1 MRRPA
6 TCLFLLALLLPA
18 ASSRGQ
24 FMGGREKFHGCI
36 VQSGP
41 SIPRS
46 WPAYWNQVTPEN
58 AGKWGSVETSR
69 DSYNWTELDKAY
81 NYAKTNGYP
90 FRFHCL
96 VWGKQQPGWIA
107 DLDSAQQAEE
117 VEEWIRM
124 AGERYPEA
132 DYVEVVNEAIE
143 FGTYDY
149 YPVYRDA
156 LGGAGATGWDWVIRA
171 FEIAREAFPDSKLL
185 LNEYNLFGGAKSIT
199 TYLKIA
205 NLLKDRNLIDG
216 ICEQGHFLESV
227 GAATIKSRLD
237 QLASTGLPVQITEF
251 DLDIADDTAQLN
263 KYKAIFPTLWEHPAV
278 EGVTFWGYV
287 EGTMWRTNGWLVS
300 SRGVERPAM
309 VWLKEYFADW
319 TSVESG
325 PAGGSGPEGS
335 GLLPNFPNPFNPS
348 TSIRFILPV
357 PGRVDVSIFDVSGR
371 IIAVLASGFRPAG
384 PHTVRWNGLDDSGAA
399 VPAGVYFCRMN
410 AGAFSETRKLTLVK

>member
-1 MRRPA
+1 MRRSA
-6 TCLFLLALLLPA
+6 TRLFLIALLLSA
-18 ASSRGQ
+18 APSRGQ
-24 FMGGREKFHGCI
+24 LMSGGEKFHGCI

-46 WPAYWNQVTPEN
+46 WPSYWNQVTPEN
-58 AGKWGSVETSR
+58 AGKWGSVEYTR
-69 DSYNWTELDKAY
+69 DSYNWAELDKAY
-81 NYAKTNGYP
+81 NYARTNGFP

-117 VEEWIRM
+117 VEEWIRT

-143 FGTYDY
+143 FQPYDY
-149 YPVYRDA
+149 YPVYRNA

-199 TYLKIA
+199 TYLKIV
-205 NLLKDRNLIDG
+205 NLLKERGLIDG
-216 ICEQGHFLESV
+216 VCEQGHFLESV

-251 DLDIADDTAQLN
+251 DLNIADDTAQLN
-263 KYKAIFPTLWEHPAV
+263 KYKAIFPALWEHPSV
-278 EGVTFWGYV
+278 EGVTFWGYI
-287 EGTMWRTNGWLVS
+287 EGTMWRADGWLVS

-309 VWLKEYFADW
+309 VWLKEYFANW
-319 TSVESG
+319 TSAVSG
-325 PAGGSGPEGS
+325 PAGAAGPEGF

-348 TSIRFILPV
+348 TSIRFTLPAA
-357 PGRVDVSIFDVSGR
+357 GRADVSILDVSGR
-371 IIAVLASGFRPAG
+371 AVRTLVSGWRPAG
-384 PHTVRWNGLDDSGAA
+384 PHTVRWNGLDDAGAA

-410 AGAFSETRKLTLVK
+410 AGPFSATRKLTLVK